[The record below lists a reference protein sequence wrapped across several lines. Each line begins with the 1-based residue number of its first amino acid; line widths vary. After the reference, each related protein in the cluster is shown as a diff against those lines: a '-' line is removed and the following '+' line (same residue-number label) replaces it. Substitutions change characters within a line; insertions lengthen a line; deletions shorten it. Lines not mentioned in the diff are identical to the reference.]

1 MLRCIKLW
9 DKFVFDRSTRDVEKR
24 HYDVKGNIVEKND
37 FGQRGGGRG
46 QTKSDDVN
54 VDDDAEYQVSSR
66 TPIDKRPEMKVNILI
81 VISHYIRSFFVMFI
95 PLLLLA
101 HSSGWTSWNWYRKLC
116 IQICRCTV

>member
-24 HYDVKGNIVEKND
+24 HYDVKGNIVEKID

-81 VISHYIRSFFVMFI
+81 VISHYTFLLRHVYSIAIVSSFFWLD
-95 PLLLLA
+95 LLEL
-101 HSSGWTSWNWYRKLC
+101 
-116 IQICRCTV
+116 VP